1 MSRILKGSLKGLC
14 HHLSPSSK
22 CTCTLDA
29 IFCFLQVSV
38 SSRMLSSGILSPNV
52 QYTCNLSAANFRLL
66 SIFAAFPRYY
76 LQESR
81 MFCLLTMKDDE
92 NVHPVKLILCQCE
105 KIIKLILCLIFH
117 LLPSRITEISLRKTN
132 YSHFVFSPSQTNME
146 HFWNAYELRCQHISC

>member
-1 MSRILKGSLKGLC
+1 M
-14 HHLSPSSK
+14 
-22 CTCTLDA
+22 
-29 IFCFLQVSV
+29 
-38 SSRMLSSGILSPNV
+38 
-52 QYTCNLSAANFRLL
+52 YTCNLSAANFRLL

-132 YSHFVFSPSQTNME
+132 IFAFVCFLCWTITYMIFFKSLHNPYHLLTKHATCMNIFNIAKLLNVLLENLNFSLP
-146 HFWNAYELRCQHISC
+146 

>member
-1 MSRILKGSLKGLC
+1 MS
-14 HHLSPSSK
+14 PFVSK
-22 CTCTLDA
+22 LQRYVY
-29 IFCFLQVSV
+29 IHFSFFCKYQSRLECYLQEFCLQ
-38 SSRMLSSGILSPNV
+38 M
-52 QYTCNLSAANFRLL
+52 YTCNLSAANFRLL

-132 YSHFVFSPSQTNME
+132 
-146 HFWNAYELRCQHISC
+146 ISLCLFDLLDRSK